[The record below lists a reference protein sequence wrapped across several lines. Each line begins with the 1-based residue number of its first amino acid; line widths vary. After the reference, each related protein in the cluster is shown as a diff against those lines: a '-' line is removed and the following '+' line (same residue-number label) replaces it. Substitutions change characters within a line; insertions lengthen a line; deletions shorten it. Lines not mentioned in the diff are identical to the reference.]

1 MQPFDFVGLPSRA
14 IFGPGKI
21 TVLGEEIEALGAKR
35 ALFCCSPGRV
45 DVVKILAESVGALTA
60 GICDQ
65 ALPFTPFEAA
75 EAGRYTARD
84 LGADCLVSFGGGN
97 AVGFAKA
104 IALELDIP
112 IIAIPTTLSGS
123 ETTALQGIIK
133 DGKRVQNASP
143 RMQARTLIYD
153 PELTRDLPLSVM
165 IPSGGNSMA
174 HAVGALVAENG
185 NPMSRLF
192 AQEGLAAMS
201 QALGRIA
208 KDPDDMDARSQA
220 FYGAWLNAST
230 LKLAPG
236 AVNVHHKLCHTIGGG
251 FGLSHANVH
260 TIILPHSSAYNREAV
275 PQAMTSIS
283 TALGDQTSDAPGALF
298 DLLKQAGAPMALRD
312 VGMPEDGIETVADQ
326 VATDSYYSN
335 PRPIERAGILD
346 LIEDAWHGRRPSV

>member
-1 MQPFDFVGLPSRA
+1 MEPFEFVGLPSRV

-21 TVLGEEIEALGAKR
+21 AVLAEEIEALGAKR

-45 DVVKILAESVGALTA
+45 GVVKQVAETVGSRYA

-75 EAGRYTARD
+75 EEGRQAARD
-84 LGADCLVSFGGGN
+84 AKADCLVSYGGGN
-97 AVGFAKA
+97 AGGFAKA
-104 IALELDIP
+104 IALELEFP
-112 IIAIPTTLSGS
+112 ILAIPTPLSGS

-133 DGKRVQNASP
+133 DGQRVQNASP

-174 HAVGALVAENG
+174 HAVGALVADNG
-185 NPMSRLF
+185 NPMSHLF
-192 AQEGLAAMS
+192 AQEGLGVMAR
-201 QALGRIA
+201 ALQLIA

-220 FYGAWLNAST
+220 FYGAWLNANT

-236 AVNVHHKLCHTIGGG
+236 GVNVHHKLCHTIGGG
-251 FGLSHANVH
+251 LGLPHANVH
-260 TIILPHSSAYNREAV
+260 TIILPHSTAYNRDAV
-275 PQAMTSIS
+275 PEAMTAIS
-283 TALGDQTSDAPGALF
+283 SALGDQTGDAPGALF
-298 DLLKQAGAPMALRD
+298 DLIESTGAPTALRD
-312 VGMPEDGIETVADQ
+312 VGMPEDSIETVADQ

-335 PRPIERAGILD
+335 PRPIERAGILA
-346 LIEDAWHGRRPSV
+346 LIEDAWHGRRPGA